1 MVRAGLLV
9 EFIGDGRRLKR
20 DGGLFQVEEKAFED
34 FTTRSVTASSP
45 ERPTMAVVANLLIR
59 SGHLVVHG
67 GDLVPTRPLIIADFD
82 HASDAFVGTG
92 RRLLALALGAT
103 RVPGAT
109 TRITGAREPDVVVD
123 DDVLDAL
130 LVASGPGGLHLPD
143 TPRSPTFQHVE
154 RVQEIIEELRLFQ
167 QILGVSGSFPRG
179 WDLPFEI
186 ARLGALATR
195 LDKLHGWGLTAG
207 DHHHLRAPIAVR
219 SAVREVRESR
229 GRSLRCVV
237 LDRYDDPPWW

>member
-1 MVRAGLLV
+1 
-9 EFIGDGRRLKR
+9 
-20 DGGLFQVEEKAFED
+20 
-34 FTTRSVTASSP
+34 
-45 ERPTMAVVANLLIR
+45 
-59 SGHLVVHG
+59 
-67 GDLVPTRPLIIADFD
+67 
-82 HASDAFVGTG
+82 
-92 RRLLALALGAT
+92 
-103 RVPGAT
+103 
-109 TRITGAREPDVVVD
+109 
-123 DDVLDAL
+123 
-130 LVASGPGGLHLPD
+130 
-143 TPRSPTFQHVE
+143 
-154 RVQEIIEELRLFQ
+154 VQEIIEELRLFQ